1 MTSRSPSL
9 EGCGEDGTMHGCHV
23 GSQRILGAHISTPCS
38 HSHQGTAE
46 RKWGLAKV
54 TRAARTG
61 AGPPP
66 FPVSHPDPCLE
77 GEARS
82 KDPLNSMKG
91 KDLEGMFPGKED
103 ERLGSHSHPGLNEGL
118 AEAWRMCRLPA
129 KPRPKA
135 PPLGSP
141 PCPRWQWSKSA
152 SCSVLSLWLQP
163 SHHPGQR
170 PGCLP
175 H

>member
-1 MTSRSPSL
+1 MRAVEKTGRCMAAMLDPRGFWEHTSPP
-9 EGCGEDGTMHGCHV
+9 H
-23 GSQRILGAHISTPCS
+23 AHIHTRGLRRGSGAWPRS
-38 HSHQGTAE
+38 LGQQGWEA
-46 RKWGLAKV
+46 GLLIPK
-54 TRAARTG
+54 
-61 AGPPP
+61 PPP

-103 ERLGSHSHPGLNEGL
+103 ERLGSRSRPGLNEGL
-118 AEAWRMCRLPA
+118 AEAWRMCGLPA

-152 SCSVLSLWLQP
+152 SCSVLSVWLQP
-163 SHHPGQR
+163 SHHPGQQ